1 MALVVFSGAHAHTYD
16 DIPEGR
22 TEDGGYEEAG
32 NEGIVEVISDVQRQQ
47 LNT

>member
-1 MALVVFSGAHAHTYD
+1 MSLVVLPRTHAHTYD

-32 NEGIVEVISDVQRQQ
+32 NEGIVEVISHVQRQQ